1 MVWAAWAE
9 SELRHLL
16 PLLIFAHLAAHT
28 LKAEDTRA
36 SNTSPQPAPIEPAA
50 DWWHGKWAAGDW
62 NGRRTELEKRGVVFE
77 FTYTAEVRNNTA
89 GGINTNHA
97 TEYLQNTNAS
107 LDFFTE
113 KFGLYSGGEFFIRY
127 EGVLGEGISTE
138 HVGDTQLLSSI
149 DAKPFN
155 QVSELFYRHSI
166 LDDTLHFKI
175 GKQDGTGDFI
185 TLKYGTDFTH
195 SAFGCISIVPL
206 PRFHDYALAAVVSY
220 DATDWFSFT
229 TGVYDG
235 SSTGKTTGF
244 DTAFGGPF
252 HEFSILEL
260 TFKPKLAADLP
271 TIIHVGTWH
280 QRMDLPVLGS
290 VASPGSAPPTA
301 FRHDLGA
308 YGEFEQLLFNFE
320 EKKPKAEEAAES
332 TDDKKDDAKAETGTE
347 RGIAIFGQLSWS
359 PDDRNETPRYF
370 GAGVRAKGV
379 FDARPA
385 DVIGAGIAS
394 VLFAPRARHLEGKS
408 EESAIEFFYKVQA
421 SPFLYFQPDFQYI
434 VKPDG
439 NQRDAVTAGIRF
451 QVVF

>member
-1 MVWAAWAE
+1 M
-9 SELRHLL
+9 
-16 PLLIFAHLAAHT
+16 
-28 LKAEDTRA
+28 AEDTRS
-36 SNTSPQPAPIEPAA
+36 SNTSPQPAPIESDT
-50 DWWHGKWAAGDW
+50 DWWHGRWAAGDW
-62 NGRRTELEKRGVVFE
+62 NGHRAELEKKGVVFE
-77 FTYTAEVRNNTA
+77 FTYTAEVRSNTA

-97 TEYLQNTNAS
+97 TEYVQNTNAS

-127 EGVLGEGISTE
+127 EGVAGSGIST
-138 HVGDTQLLSSI
+138 HHTGDNQLVSNI
-149 DAKPFN
+149 DAPPFN
-155 QVSELFYRHSI
+155 QISELFYRHSI

-175 GKQDGTGDFI
+175 GKQDGTGDFL
-185 TLKYGTDFTH
+185 TLKYATEFNN
-195 SAFGCISIVPL
+195 SSFGCIPTVPI
-206 PRFHDYALAAVVSY
+206 PKFHNYALGAVVSC
-220 DATDWFSFT
+220 DATDWFTFT
-229 TGVYDG
+229 AGVYDG
-235 SSTGKTTGF
+235 DSTGKTTGF
-244 DTAFGGPF
+244 DTAFEHAF
-252 HEFSILEL
+252 HEYSMLEL

-280 QRMDLPVLGS
+280 QRVGLPL
-290 VASPGSAPPTA
+290 PGSMTAPGSGPPHTV

-320 EKKPKAEEAAES
+320 EKKS
-332 TDDKKDDAKAETGTE
+332 KDATNSEKSEPGTE
-347 RGIAIFGQLSWS
+347 RGIAIVGQVGWS

-370 GAGVRAKGV
+370 GAGVRAKGI

-421 SPFLYFQPDFQYI
+421 SQFLYFQPDFQYV

-439 NQRDAVTAGIRF
+439 NERDAVTAGIRF